1 MDFPECV
8 AKGSRFTL
16 GAWGPGALGV
26 GTCSLDAAFTSAT
39 TRNRPQPSATV
50 RVEVALAVP
59 LQKWSLLI
67 NGGFQRRA
75 TSFRVAGV
83 ALRDIPTCFITC
95 QKSLCVTGPILLRRF
110 QKMGCIF
117 RGRRS
122 TLQTSMRGR
131 RSTSQAVVLRAFC
144 ESHWQRCVKS

>member
-1 MDFPECV
+1 MYIYIYITLFTC
-8 AKGSRFTL
+8 GFSRMRSEGFSFYFGGRVRSTPL
-16 GAWGPGALGV
+16 SRPQPPA
-26 GTCSLDAAFTSAT
+26 TS
-39 TRNRPQPSATV
+39 RNHPQPSATV
-50 RVEVALAVP
+50 RVEVALP

-95 QKSLCVTGPILLRRF
+95 QKPFCVAGAIAGF
-110 QKMGCIF
+110 QKMTCIV

-122 TLQTSMRGR
+122 TLETSIFILRVAGAAVQTCRV
-131 RSTSQAVVLRAFC
+131 A
-144 ESHWQRCVKS
+144 

>member
-1 MDFPECV
+1 MCAYIYITLFTC
-8 AKGSRFTL
+8 GFSRMRSEGFSFYFGGL
-16 GAWGPGALGV
+16 GAWGPGGWDVFARRR
-26 GTCSLDAAFTSAT
+26 FHI
-39 TRNRPQPSATV
+39 RNRPQPSATV
-50 RVEVALAVP
+50 RVGVALAVP

-95 QKSLCVTGPILLRRF
+95 QKPFRVAGAIAWF
-110 QKMGCIF
+110 QKMTCIV

-122 TLQTSMRGR
+122 TLETSIFILRVASAAVQTCRV
-131 RSTSQAVVLRAFC
+131 A
-144 ESHWQRCVKS
+144 

>member
-16 GAWGPGALGV
+16 GAWGPGVLGV

-39 TRNRPQPSATV
+39 TCNRPQPSATV
-50 RVEVALAVP
+50 RVGVALAVP

-95 QKSLCVTGPILLRRF
+95 QKPFRVAGAIAWF
-110 QKMGCIF
+110 QKMTCIV

-122 TLQTSMRGR
+122 TLETSIFILRVASAAVQTCRV
-131 RSTSQAVVLRAFC
+131 A
-144 ESHWQRCVKS
+144 